1 LDDKQKTN
9 EEVKLLLLLNQRRVV
24 RIRHLKTLKNLLK
37 VFRTF
42 NMIMDLIPRKN
53 KTVRLKRQARTKAT

>member
-9 EEVKLLLLLNQRRVV
+9 EEGKASSLTQRRVV
-24 RIRHLKTLKNLLK
+24 RIRHSKTLRNLLK

-53 KTVRLKRQARTKAT
+53 KTVRLKRQARTKGT

>member
-9 EEVKLLLLLNQRRVV
+9 EEVKASSSFESEKSSENQAFEN
-24 RIRHLKTLKNLLK
+24 TENLLK
-37 VFRTF
+37 VFKKF

>member
-9 EEVKLLLLLNQRRVV
+9 EEVKASSSFESEKSSENQAFENTE
-24 RIRHLKTLKNLLK
+24 KPAEGFQK
-37 VFRTF
+37 VQHD
-42 NMIMDLIPRKN
+42 NGSNPRKN

>member
-9 EEVKLLLLLNQRRVV
+9 EEVKASSFDSEKSSKNQAFE
-24 RIRHLKTLKNLLK
+24 TLKNLLK

-53 KTVRLKRQARTKAT
+53 KTVRLKRQARTKPT